1 MQNAYEMGKKTI
13 TKKYPNKSSDIA
25 TCGTRSGVRTLD
37 TLIKS
42 GTRCVLFIFIVIY
55 LRPFNHVKMAL
66 HSHLFM
72 FILYKKG
79 FLKNT

>member
-1 MQNAYEMGKKTI
+1 M
-13 TKKYPNKSSDIA
+13 
-25 TCGTRSGVRTLD
+25 C
-37 TLIKS
+37 
-42 GTRCVLFIFIVIY
+42 FIYFFIVIY

-79 FLKNT
+79 FLKNTHKSSKKKSKVLEKMLEKKNVVC

>member
-1 MQNAYEMGKKTI
+1 MLMKWEKAHNKKI
-13 TKKYPNKSSDIA
+13 SERKFGYCR